1 MSEINNVKDAIKT
14 AIQMEKDG
22 YSFYKKAA
30 VQTSNEMGKSIFESL
45 ASDELVHLEVFQKMF
60 KDKVG
65 KEEWNNLVDSSKKYT
80 NIKIYPKDLKTM
92 EGVNPDSDELDAL
105 RIGMDSEKE
114 AIDYYKKIIE
124 NTTDHDMR
132 NIINEIIEQEKNHYL
147 ILQQEFD
154 HLDKT
159 GYWFDMDYLGSYT
172 RGGD

>member
-1 MSEINNVKDAIKT
+1 MDEIKNIKDAIKT

-30 VQTSNEMGKSIFESL
+30 VQTSNEMGRSIFESL
-45 ASDELVHLEVFQKMF
+45 ANDELLHLDVFQKMF
-60 KDKVG
+60 QDNVG
-65 KEEWNNLVDSSKKYT
+65 EEEWKNLVDSSKKYA
-80 NIKIYPKDLKTM
+80 NIKIFPKDLKTM
-92 EGVNPDSDELDAL
+92 EGVNPESDEMDAL
-105 RIGMDSEKE
+105 RIGMDSERE
-114 AIDYYKKIIE
+114 AIDYYNNILE
-124 NTTDHDMR
+124 NITDPDMK

-147 ILQQEFD
+147 ILEQEFN